1 MCLFC
6 NIVDCDC
13 FVFVMVGLSSYSPS
27 VSMSRSEVHLSQSPL
42 KANAMTFPVTVY
54 SFVSSD
60 YVYESQN
67 YLTTAKYKIN
77 IPTSLTDNDGCS

>member
-27 VSMSRSEVHLSQSPL
+27 VSMSRSEAHLSQFPL

-54 SFVSSD
+54 SLTSSV
-60 YVYESQN
+60 YVHESRN
-67 YLTTAKYKIN
+67 CLTTAKYKIN
-77 IPTSLTDNDGCS
+77 I

>member
-1 MCLFC
+1 
-6 NIVDCDC
+6 
-13 FVFVMVGLSSYSPS
+13 
-27 VSMSRSEVHLSQSPL
+27 MSRSEAHLSQSPL

-54 SFVSSD
+54 SFISD

>member
-13 FVFVMVGLSSYSPS
+13 FVFVMVGPSSYRPS
-27 VSMSRSEVHLSQSPL
+27 VSMSRSEAHLSQSPL

-54 SFVSSD
+54 SITSSD
-60 YVYESQN
+60 YVYESRN
-67 YLTTAKYKIN
+67 YLTTAKYKIK
-77 IPTSLTDNDGCS
+77 I